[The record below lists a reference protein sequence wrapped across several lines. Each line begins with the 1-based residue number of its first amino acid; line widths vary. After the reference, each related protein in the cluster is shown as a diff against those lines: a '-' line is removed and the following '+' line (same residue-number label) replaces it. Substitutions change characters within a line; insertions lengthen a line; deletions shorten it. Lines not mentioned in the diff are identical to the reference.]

1 MNKEVEVRWKVRRG
15 QWGSSESE
23 QDALAVQE
31 RKYLAGS
38 PEEEESIQTVLQSE
52 GMKGKRKV
60 GSRERLRG
68 GGGGGGENEASR
80 GGCKYENM
88 VRNEAE

>member
-1 MNKEVEVRWKVRRG
+1 M
-15 QWGSSESE
+15 
-23 QDALAVQE
+23 LAVQE

-38 PEEEESIQTVLQSE
+38 PEEEEESIQTVLQSE
-52 GMKGKRKV
+52 AMKGKRKV

-68 GGGGGGENEASR
+68 GGDGGGGENETSR

>member
-23 QDALAVQE
+23 QDVLAVQE

-52 GMKGKRKV
+52 AMKGKRKV
-60 GSRERLRG
+60 GRRERLRG
-68 GGGGGGENEASR
+68 SGGGENEASR

-88 VRNEAE
+88 ARNEAE

>member
-1 MNKEVEVRWKVRRG
+1 MNKEVEVRWKVRQG

-23 QDALAVQE
+23 QDALAVQQ

-52 GMKGKRKV
+52 AMKGKRKV

-68 GGGGGGENEASR
+68 GGGENEDSR

-88 VRNEAE
+88 ARSEAE